1 MTTRIFAPA
10 PPTAA
15 QLDQAYL
22 WGWQYVDDRGPVTD
36 FAAEYALIADRR
48 ADVPA
53 GGILDRYFDGA
64 TDRLDAMRGAPATK
78 TATGVDAQAQ
88 S

>member
-10 PPTAA
+10 PPTQP

-22 WGWQYVDDRGPVTD
+22 WGWELMDARGPVVD
-36 FAAEYALIADRR
+36 FDAEYALIADRR

-64 TDRLDAMRGAPATK
+64 TDRLNAMRGAV
-78 TATGVDAQAQ
+78 TA
-88 S
+88 